1 MKKILILLAVVG
13 LTFTSCYQDEYE
25 APNGGATAK
34 KAYFSTDQETVA
46 LSATAY
52 DVTVN
57 FTAAFSNDVL
67 LSYTLDGTPMQMTVS
82 AGSTSATLASVDIS
96 ASGSSH
102 NVVLNAI
109 ASNSE
114 SVAIDDDRK
123 DFTVIVPYAANP
135 GNLRI
140 ILRWNDSSRDL
151 DPRIKTGANNT
162 GTTIDGSYGSTTT
175 EIVDFPETTADGMYY
190 YYINEFAFTADV
202 DITVYFVEPD
212 GTNHVFNMVVHN
224 DSDVMTFTKTTDAGT
239 GAITYA
245 YTVL

>member
-25 APNGGATAK
+25 APTGGTVAK
-34 KAYFSTDQETVA
+34 KAYFTTAEETVA
-46 LSATAY
+46 SSATAY

-57 FTAAFSNDVL
+57 FTAAFANDVL
-67 LSYTLDGTPMQMTVS
+67 LSYTIDGTSMQMTVP
-82 AGSTSATLASVDIS
+82 AGSTSAVLASVDIS
-96 ASGSSH
+96 SAGSSH
-102 NVVLNAI
+102 TAVLNAI

-114 SVAIDDDRK
+114 SVAIDTSRK
-123 DFTVIVPYAANP
+123 DFSLIVPYAANP

-151 DPRIKTGANNT
+151 DPKIKTGANNT
-162 GTTIDGSYGSTTT
+162 GTTIDGSYSSTTT

-190 YYINEFAFTADV
+190 YYVNEFAFTADV
-202 DITVYFVEPD
+202 DITIYFVEPD
-212 GTNHVFNMVVHN
+212 GTNHVFNTVVHN
-224 DSDVMTFTKTTDAGT
+224 DSDVMTFTKTTSGST
-239 GAITYA
+239 ITYA